1 MASNVLLRVFPK
13 KIEVVRGQE
22 IRVWVMIENQTS
34 RIIYVPIRRMRLF
47 WNSIGVGEQPMKV
60 RIVEIRTGSIV
71 SGIGLCIRPGAIT
84 DAELTALA
92 PEELGGRVLDLSKY
106 FIFPQR
112 SGVYRAELWLDTRR
126 IWKGYSKRLWR
137 GITNKEYV
145 DIVLT

>member
-1 MASNVLLRVFPK
+1 MASNILLRVFPK

-47 WNSIGVGEQPMKV
+47 WNSIGV
-60 RIVEIRTGSIV
+60 
-71 SGIGLCIRPGAIT
+71 
-84 DAELTALA
+84 
-92 PEELGGRVLDLSKY
+92 
-106 FIFPQR
+106 
-112 SGVYRAELWLDTRR
+112 YRAELWLDTRR